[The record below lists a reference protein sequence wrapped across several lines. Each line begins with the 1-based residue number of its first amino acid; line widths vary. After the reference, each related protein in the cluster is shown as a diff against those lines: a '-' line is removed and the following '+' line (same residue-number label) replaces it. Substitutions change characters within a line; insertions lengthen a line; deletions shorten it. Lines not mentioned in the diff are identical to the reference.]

1 MVTLRCIRAQNAPF
15 VDYSHKKA
23 DMDKR
28 QLAEVFR
35 ARLQTVF
42 DRSRMSQSGFAE
54 AIGIDRSALSL
65 LLSGRTVRLPRVETL
80 LAIAERNAVT
90 IDWLLG
96 VAQDEG
102 VTGTMLSSGSIETT
116 GEDGQEHGASLLMR
130 WHAEAAGAKIRYV
143 PARIPDLLR
152 TTDVI
157 AWEAAAAHQSPLAQ
171 VEDAAFRLEYNR
183 AAGTDM
189 ECCMPLQT
197 LEQFAAGTG
206 IWSGLPKSVRRAQLD
221 HMTALIDELYP
232 SFRLFLF
239 DGRERF
245 SIPYTIF
252 GSTRVAIFAGQM
264 YLVLSSA
271 ETIRTMQRQFE
282 GLIRHTRVHAHEA
295 ADFVRALDLG

>member
-1 MVTLRCIRAQNAPF
+1 
-15 VDYSHKKA
+15 
-23 DMDKR
+23 MDKR

-42 DRSRMSQSGFAE
+42 DRSRLSQSAFAE

-65 LLSGRTVRLPRVETL
+65 LLAGRTVRLPRVETL

-102 VTGTMLSSGSIETT
+102 VTGAMLSSGSIETT
-116 GEDGQEHGASLLMR
+116 EEDGASLLMR
-130 WHAEAAGAKIRYV
+130 WHGEAAGAKIRYV

-171 VEDAAFRLEYNR
+171 VEDAAFRVEYNR

-206 IWSGLPKSVRRAQLD
+206 IWSGLPKAMRRAQLD
-221 HMTALIDELYP
+221 HMTALIEELYP

-252 GSTRVAIFAGQM
+252 GSIRVSIFAGQM

-271 ETIRTMQRQFE
+271 ETIRTMQHQFE

-295 ADFVRALDLG
+295 AGFVRSLDVG

>member
-1 MVTLRCIRAQNAPF
+1 
-15 VDYSHKKA
+15 
-23 DMDKR
+23 MDKR
-28 QLAEVFR
+28 ALADVFR
-35 ARLQTVF
+35 ARLQIVF
-42 DRSRMSQSGFAE
+42 GRSRLSQAAFAHGL
-54 AIGIDRSALSL
+54 GIDRSALSL

-80 LAIAERNAVT
+80 LAIAEHHVVT

-96 VAQDEG
+96 LSEDEG
-102 VTGTMLSSGSIETT
+102 VTGAMLSTGTIETT
-116 GEDGQEHGASLLMR
+116 EEDGASLLMR

-152 TTDVI
+152 TTEVI
-157 AWEAAAAHQSPLAQ
+157 AYEAAAAHQSPLAQ

-197 LEQFAAGTG
+197 LEQFAAGGG
-206 IWSGLPKSVRRAQLD
+206 IWSGLSKAARQAQLA
-221 HMTALIDELYP
+221 HMTALIEELYP

-264 YLVLSSA
+264 YVVLSSA

-282 GLIRHTRVHAHEA
+282 GLIRHTRIHAHEA
-295 ADFVRALDLG
+295 ADFVRGLRLG

>member
-1 MVTLRCIRAQNAPF
+1 
-15 VDYSHKKA
+15 
-23 DMDKR
+23 MDKR
-28 QLAEVFR
+28 ELADVFR
-35 ARLQTVF
+35 ARLQSVF
-42 DRSRMSQSGFAE
+42 DRSRLNQAAFAQ

-80 LAIAERNAVT
+80 LAIAERHAVT

-96 VAQDEG
+96 LSEDEG
-102 VTGTMLSSGSIETT
+102 VTGAMLSTGTIETT
-116 GEDGQEHGASLLMR
+116 EEDGASLLMR
-130 WHAEAAGAKIRYV
+130 WHAETAGAKIRYV

-152 TTDVI
+152 TTEVI
-157 AWEAAAAHQSPLAQ
+157 AYEADGAHQSPLAQ
-171 VEDAAFRLEYNR
+171 VEDAAFRVDYNR

-189 ECCMPLQT
+189 ECCMPLQI
-197 LEQFAAGTG
+197 LEQFAAGAG
-206 IWSGLPKSVRRAQLD
+206 VWSGLSKAARQAQLT
-221 HMTALIDELYP
+221 HMRTLIEELYP

-282 GLIRHTRVHAHEA
+282 GLIRHTRIHAHEA
-295 ADFVRALDLG
+295 AGFVQGLRLG

>member
-1 MVTLRCIRAQNAPF
+1 
-15 VDYSHKKA
+15 
-23 DMDKR
+23 MDKR

-42 DRSRMSQSGFAE
+42 DRSRLSQSAFAD

-80 LAIAERNAVT
+80 LAIAEHNAVT

-102 VTGTMLSSGSIETT
+102 VTGAMLSTGTIETT
-116 GEDGQEHGASLLMR
+116 EEDGASLLMR

-152 TTDVI
+152 TAEVI

-197 LEQFAAGTG
+197 LEQFAAGAG
-206 IWSGLPKSVRRAQLD
+206 IWSGLSKPVRQAQLD
-221 HMTALIDELYP
+221 HMCALIEELYP

-282 GLIRHTRVHAHEA
+282 GLIRHTRIHAHEA
-295 ADFVRALDLG
+295 AGFVRALQIG

>member
-1 MVTLRCIRAQNAPF
+1 
-15 VDYSHKKA
+15 
-23 DMDKR
+23 MDKR
-28 QLAEVFR
+28 QLAHVFR
-35 ARLQTVF
+35 ARLQSVF
-42 DRSRMSQSGFAE
+42 ERSRLNQAAFAQG
-54 AIGIDRSALSL
+54 IGIDRSALSL

-80 LAIAERNAVT
+80 LAIAERHAVT

-96 VAQDEG
+96 LSEDEG
-102 VTGTMLSSGSIETT
+102 VTGAMLSSGMIETT
-116 GEDGQEHGASLLMR
+116 EEDGASLLMR

-157 AWEAAAAHQSPLAQ
+157 AYEAAAAHQSPLAQ

-197 LEQFAAGTG
+197 LEQFAAGAG
-206 IWSGLPKSVRRAQLD
+206 IWSGLSQAARQAQLA
-221 HMTALIDELYP
+221 HMSALIDELYP
-232 SFRLFLF
+232 TFRLFLF

-282 GLIRHTRVHAHEA
+282 GLIRHTRIHAHEA
-295 ADFVRALDLG
+295 AGFVKALRLG

>member
-1 MVTLRCIRAQNAPF
+1 
-15 VDYSHKKA
+15 
-23 DMDKR
+23 MDKR
-28 QLAEVFR
+28 ALAELFR

-42 DRSRMSQSGFAE
+42 DRSRLSQAAFAHG
-54 AIGIDRSALSL
+54 IGIDRSALSL

-80 LAIAERNAVT
+80 LAIAERHAVT

-96 VAQDEG
+96 LSEDEG
-102 VTGTMLSSGSIETT
+102 VTGAMLSTGTIETT
-116 GEDGQEHGASLLMR
+116 EEDGASLLMR

-157 AWEAAAAHQSPLAQ
+157 AYEAAAAHQSPLAQ

-206 IWSGLPKSVRRAQLD
+206 IWSGLSKAARQAQLA
-221 HMTALIDELYP
+221 HMGALIEELYP

-282 GLIRHTRVHAHEA
+282 GLIRHTRIHAHEA
-295 ADFVRALDLG
+295 ADFVRGLRLG

>member
-1 MVTLRCIRAQNAPF
+1 
-15 VDYSHKKA
+15 
-23 DMDKR
+23 MDKR
-28 QLAEVFR
+28 ALAHVFR
-35 ARLQTVF
+35 ARLQSVF
-42 DRSRMSQSGFAE
+42 DRSRLNQAAFAQG
-54 AIGIDRSALSL
+54 IGIDRSALSP
-65 LLSGRTVRLPRVETL
+65 LLSGSTVRLPRVETL
-80 LAIAERNAVT
+80 LAIAERHAVT

-96 VAQDEG
+96 LSEDEG
-102 VTGTMLSSGSIETT
+102 VTGALLSTGTIETT
-116 GEDGQEHGASLLMR
+116 EEDGASLLMR

-152 TTDVI
+152 TTEVI
-157 AWEAAAAHQSPLAQ
+157 AYEAAAAHQSPLAQ

-197 LEQFAAGTG
+197 LEQFAAGGG
-206 IWSGLPKSVRRAQLD
+206 IWSGLSKAARQAQLA

-232 SFRLFLF
+232 SFRLYLF

-295 ADFVRALDLG
+295 AGFLKGLKVG

>member
-1 MVTLRCIRAQNAPF
+1 
-15 VDYSHKKA
+15 
-23 DMDKR
+23 MDKR

-42 DRSRMSQSGFAE
+42 DRSRLSQAAFAD

-80 LAIAERNAVT
+80 LAIAERHAVT
-90 IDWLLG
+90 LDWLLG
-96 VAQDEG
+96 VSQDEG
-102 VTGTMLSSGSIETT
+102 VTGAMLSSGLIETT
-116 GEDGQEHGASLLMR
+116 EEDGASLLMR

-152 TTDVI
+152 TTEVI
-157 AWEAAAAHQSPLAQ
+157 AYEAAAAHQSPLAQ

-197 LEQFAAGTG
+197 LEQFAAGGG
-206 IWSGLPKSVRRAQLD
+206 IWSGLSKAARLAQLA
-221 HMTALIDELYP
+221 HMNALIDELYP

-282 GLIRHTRVHAHEA
+282 GLIRHTRIHAHEA
-295 ADFVRALDLG
+295 AGFVRSLTVV

>member
-1 MVTLRCIRAQNAPF
+1 
-15 VDYSHKKA
+15 
-23 DMDKR
+23 MDKR
-28 QLAEVFR
+28 ALAEVFR
-35 ARLQTVF
+35 ARLQSVF
-42 DRSRMSQSGFAE
+42 DRSHLSQAAFAHG
-54 AIGIDRSALSL
+54 IGIDRSALSL

-80 LAIAERNAVT
+80 LAIAERHAVT

-96 VAQDEG
+96 LSEDEG
-102 VTGTMLSSGSIETT
+102 VTGAMLSTGTIETT
-116 GEDGQEHGASLLMR
+116 EEDGASLLMR

-152 TTDVI
+152 TTEVI
-157 AWEAAAAHQSPLAQ
+157 AYEAAAAHQSPLAQ

-197 LEQFAAGTG
+197 LEQFAAGAG
-206 IWSGLPKSVRRAQLD
+206 IWSGLSKAARQAQLA
-221 HMTALIDELYP
+221 HMSALVEELYP

-264 YLVLSSA
+264 YLVLSNA

-295 ADFVRALDLG
+295 ADFVRGLRLG

>member
-1 MVTLRCIRAQNAPF
+1 
-15 VDYSHKKA
+15 
-23 DMDKR
+23 MDKR
-28 QLAEVFR
+28 ALAHVFR
-35 ARLQTVF
+35 ARLQSVF
-42 DRSRMSQSGFAE
+42 DRSRLNQAAFAQG
-54 AIGIDRSALSL
+54 IGIDRSALSL
-65 LLSGRTVRLPRVETL
+65 LLSGSTVRLPRVETL
-80 LAIAERNAVT
+80 LAIAERHAVT

-96 VAQDEG
+96 LSEDEG
-102 VTGTMLSSGSIETT
+102 VTGALLSTGTIETT
-116 GEDGQEHGASLLMR
+116 EEDGASLLMR

-152 TTDVI
+152 TTAVI
-157 AWEAAAAHQSPLAQ
+157 AYEAAAAHQSPLAQ

-197 LEQFAAGTG
+197 LEQFAAGGG
-206 IWSGLPKSVRRAQLD
+206 IWSGLSKAARQAQLA

-232 SFRLFLF
+232 SFRLYLF

-282 GLIRHTRVHAHEA
+282 GLIRHARVHAHEA
-295 ADFVRALDLG
+295 AGFLKGLKVG

>member
-1 MVTLRCIRAQNAPF
+1 
-15 VDYSHKKA
+15 
-23 DMDKR
+23 MDKR

-35 ARLQTVF
+35 TRLQTVF
-42 DRSRMSQSGFAE
+42 DRSRLSQSAFAG

-65 LLSGRTVRLPRVETL
+65 LLAGRSVRLPRVETL

-102 VTGTMLSSGSIETT
+102 VTGAMLSTGMIETT
-116 GEDGQEHGASLLMR
+116 EEDGASLLMR

-171 VEDAAFRLEYNR
+171 VEDAAFRVEYNR

-206 IWSGLPKSVRRAQLD
+206 IWSGLSRAVRQAQLD

-252 GSTRVAIFAGQM
+252 GSARVAIFAGQM

-271 ETIRTMQRQFE
+271 ETIRTMQHQFE
-282 GLIRHTRVHAHEA
+282 GLIRHTRIHAHEA
-295 ADFVRALDLG
+295 AGFVRSLDVG

>member
-1 MVTLRCIRAQNAPF
+1 
-15 VDYSHKKA
+15 
-23 DMDKR
+23 MDKR
-28 QLAEVFR
+28 ELADVFR
-35 ARLQTVF
+35 TRLQTVF
-42 DRSRMSQSGFAE
+42 DRSRLSQSAFAQ

-80 LAIAERNAVT
+80 LAIAERHAVT

-102 VTGTMLSSGSIETT
+102 VTGAMLSSGMIETT
-116 GEDGQEHGASLLMR
+116 EEDGASLLMR
-130 WHAEAAGAKIRYV
+130 WHGEAAGAKIRYV

-152 TTDVI
+152 TPEVI
-157 AWEAAAAHQSPLAQ
+157 AYEAAAAQQSPVAQ
-171 VEDAAFRLEYNR
+171 AEDAAFRLDYNR

-197 LEQFAAGTG
+197 LEQFAAGAG
-206 IWSGLPKSVRRAQLD
+206 IWSGLSREERQAQLA
-221 HMTALIDELYP
+221 HMAALIDELYP

-295 ADFVRALDLG
+295 AGFVRGLSVG

>member
-1 MVTLRCIRAQNAPF
+1 
-15 VDYSHKKA
+15 
-23 DMDKR
+23 MDKR
-28 QLAEVFR
+28 ALAHVFR
-35 ARLQTVF
+35 ARLQSVF
-42 DRSRMSQSGFAE
+42 DRSRLNQAAFAQG
-54 AIGIDRSALSL
+54 IGIDRSALSL
-65 LLSGRTVRLPRVETL
+65 LLSGSTVRLPRVETL
-80 LAIAERNAVT
+80 LAIAERHAVT

-96 VAQDEG
+96 LSEDEG
-102 VTGTMLSSGSIETT
+102 VTGALLSTGTIETT
-116 GEDGQEHGASLLMR
+116 EEDGASLLMR

-152 TTDVI
+152 TTEVI
-157 AWEAAAAHQSPLAQ
+157 AYEAAAAHQSPLAQ

-197 LEQFAAGTG
+197 LEQFAAGGG
-206 IWSGLPKSVRRAQLD
+206 IWSGLSKAARQAQLA

-232 SFRLFLF
+232 SFRLYLF

-295 ADFVRALDLG
+295 AGFLKGLKVG

>member
-1 MVTLRCIRAQNAPF
+1 
-15 VDYSHKKA
+15 
-23 DMDKR
+23 MDKR
-28 QLAEVFR
+28 ALAEVFR
-35 ARLQTVF
+35 ARLQSVF
-42 DRSRMSQSGFAE
+42 DRSRLSQAAFAHG
-54 AIGIDRSALSL
+54 IGIDRSALSL
-65 LLSGRTVRLPRVETL
+65 LLSGRMVRLPRVETL
-80 LAIAERNAVT
+80 LAIAERHAVT

-96 VAQDEG
+96 LSEDEG
-102 VTGTMLSSGSIETT
+102 VTGAMLSTGTIETT
-116 GEDGQEHGASLLMR
+116 EEDGASLLMR

-152 TTDVI
+152 TTEVI
-157 AWEAAAAHQSPLAQ
+157 AYEAAAAHQSPLAQ

-197 LEQFAAGTG
+197 LEQFAAGAG
-206 IWSGLPKSVRRAQLD
+206 IWSGLSKAGRQAQLV
-221 HMTALIDELYP
+221 HMSALVEELYP

-295 ADFVRALDLG
+295 AGFIRGLKLG

>member
-1 MVTLRCIRAQNAPF
+1 
-15 VDYSHKKA
+15 
-23 DMDKR
+23 MDKR
-28 QLAEVFR
+28 ELAEVFR

-42 DRSRMSQSGFAE
+42 DRSRLSQAAFAQ

-65 LLSGRTVRLPRVETL
+65 LLSGTTVRLPRVETL
-80 LAIAERNAVT
+80 LAIAERHAVT

-102 VTGTMLSSGSIETT
+102 VTGAMLSSGFIETT
-116 GEDGQEHGASLLMR
+116 EEDGASLLMR

-152 TTDVI
+152 TPEVI
-157 AWEAAAAHQSPLAQ
+157 AYEAAAAQQSPVAQ
-171 VEDAAFRLEYNR
+171 AEDAAFRLDYNR

-197 LEQFAAGTG
+197 LEQFAAGAG
-206 IWSGLPKSVRRAQLD
+206 IWNGLSRVQRQAQLA
-221 HMTALIDELYP
+221 HMATLIDELYP

-252 GSTRVAIFAGQM
+252 GSSRVAIFAGQM

-295 ADFVRALDLG
+295 AGFVRSLQIG

>member
-1 MVTLRCIRAQNAPF
+1 
-15 VDYSHKKA
+15 
-23 DMDKR
+23 MDKR
-28 QLAEVFR
+28 HLADVFR
-35 ARLQTVF
+35 TRLQTVF
-42 DRSRMSQSGFAE
+42 ERARLSQTAFADG
-54 AIGIDRSALSL
+54 IGIDRSALSL

-80 LAIAERNAVT
+80 LAIAQRHAVT

-96 VAQDEG
+96 VSQDEG
-102 VTGTMLSSGSIETT
+102 MTGALLSSGSIETT
-116 GEDGQEHGASLLMR
+116 EEDGASLLMR

-157 AWEAAAAHQSPLAQ
+157 AYEAAAAHQSPLAQ
-171 VEDAAFRLEYNR
+171 VEDAAFRLDYNR

-206 IWSGLPKSVRRAQLD
+206 IWSGLSKAARQAQVA
-221 HMTALIDELYP
+221 HMSTLIDELYP

-282 GLIRHTRVHAHEA
+282 GLIRHTRIHAHEA
-295 ADFVRALDLG
+295 ADFVRDLKVG

>member
-1 MVTLRCIRAQNAPF
+1 
-15 VDYSHKKA
+15 
-23 DMDKR
+23 MDKR
-28 QLAEVFR
+28 ALAHVFR
-35 ARLQTVF
+35 ARLQSVF
-42 DRSRMSQSGFAE
+42 DRSRLNQASFAQG
-54 AIGIDRSALSL
+54 IGIDRSALSL

-80 LAIAERNAVT
+80 LAIAERHAVT

-96 VAQDEG
+96 LSEDEG
-102 VTGTMLSSGSIETT
+102 VTGAMLSSGTIETT
-116 GEDGQEHGASLLMR
+116 EEDGASLLMR

-157 AWEAAAAHQSPLAQ
+157 AYEAAAAHQSPLAQ

-197 LEQFAAGTG
+197 LEQFAAGAG
-206 IWSGLPKSVRRAQLD
+206 IWSGLPKAARQAQLA
-221 HMTALIDELYP
+221 HMRALIDELYP
-232 SFRLFLF
+232 SFRLYLF

-252 GSTRVAIFAGQM
+252 GSTRVAIFAGQL

-282 GLIRHTRVHAHEA
+282 GLIRHTRIHAHEA
-295 ADFVRALDLG
+295 ADFVQGLRLG

>member
-1 MVTLRCIRAQNAPF
+1 MIIVTNGP
-15 VDYSHKKA
+15 V
-23 DMDKR
+23 DKR
-28 QLAEVFR
+28 KLSDVFR
-35 ARLQTVF
+35 ERLETLVQ
-42 DRSRMSQSGFAE
+42 RSHHSQSVFA
-54 AIGIDRSALSL
+54 ASIGINRSALSL
-65 LLSGRTVRLPRVETL
+65 LLSGNTARLPRVETL
-80 LAIAERNAVT
+80 LTIAERHAVT

-96 VAQDEG
+96 VSEDEG
-102 VTGTMLSSGSIETT
+102 VTGAMLSSGEIETT
-116 GEDGQEHGASLLMR
+116 EEDGASLLMR
-130 WHAEAAGAKIRYV
+130 WHAEAAGSKIRYV

-157 AWEAAAAHQSPLAQ
+157 AYEASASHQSAVAQ
-171 VEDAAFRLEYNR
+171 VDDAAFRLDYNR

-189 ECCMPLQT
+189 ESCMPLQT

-206 IWSGLPKSVRRAQLD
+206 IWNGLSKDTRRAQLA
-221 HMTALIDELYP
+221 HMTGLIDELYP

-252 GSTRVAIFAGQM
+252 GSTRVAVFAGQM
-264 YLVLSSA
+264 YLVLNSA

-295 ADFVRALDLG
+295 AEFVRRLHVA

>member
-1 MVTLRCIRAQNAPF
+1 
-15 VDYSHKKA
+15 
-23 DMDKR
+23 MDKR
-28 QLAEVFR
+28 ALADVFR
-35 ARLQTVF
+35 ARLQSVF
-42 DRSRMSQSGFAE
+42 DRSRLSQAAFAHG
-54 AIGIDRSALSL
+54 IGIDRSALSL

-80 LAIAERNAVT
+80 LAIAERHAVT

-96 VAQDEG
+96 LSEDEG
-102 VTGTMLSSGSIETT
+102 VTGAMLSTGTIETT
-116 GEDGQEHGASLLMR
+116 EEDGASLLMR

-152 TTDVI
+152 TTEVI
-157 AWEAAAAHQSPLAQ
+157 AYEAAAAHQSPLAQ

-206 IWSGLPKSVRRAQLD
+206 IWGGLPKAARQAQLA
-221 HMTALIDELYP
+221 HMSALIEELYP
-232 SFRLFLF
+232 SFRLYLF

-282 GLIRHTRVHAHEA
+282 GLIRHTRIHAHEA
-295 ADFVRALDLG
+295 ADFIRGLRLG